1 MQLTFSIVTPSFNRF
16 GFIEKTIQSVLRQ
29 EYSALDY
36 IVVDG
41 ESTDGTLDILEKYNT
56 DSRFS
61 YISEKDQG
69 MYDAI
74 NKGFERATGDI
85 LAYINTDDRYFPW
98 TLSVVERFFREH
110 EDVDFVY
117 GDTLVRSYP
126 EGHSRLH
133 LYIPTPTDWLRA
145 CLLFAQ
151 PTVFFRRKCFQAIG
165 VLSKDV
171 RLVADCEYWLRLAE
185 AGFTFRKIHEFL
197 AIETN
202 HQDTLRDRYMKQIE
216 DEKRLLFDTYSRG
229 MYRNNAVRSVI
240 LNTEALGRIL
250 LYSAF
255 IAKSRGFLGFL
266 PWWSFFLEN
275 YRVEKGWLKFISE
288 KLNRRPINWSVK
300 ESETVFS
307 ERGE

>member
-1 MQLTFSIVTPSFNRF
+1 MRLRFSIVTPSYNRAE
-16 GFIEKTIQSVLRQ
+16 FIEETIQSVLGQ
-29 EYSALDY
+29 EYNDLDY

-41 ESTDGTLDILEKYNT
+41 ASTDETLAILEKYNT
-56 DSRFS
+56 DIRFA

-110 EDVDFVY
+110 AEVDLVY

-126 EGHSRLH
+126 EGHSNFH
-133 LYIPTPTDWLRA
+133 MYIPTPANWLRA

-151 PTVFFRRKCFQAIG
+151 PTVFFRRKCLQVAGAF
-165 VLSKDV
+165 SKDV
-171 RLVADCEYWLRLAE
+171 RLIADCEYWLRLAE
-185 AGFTFRKIHEFL
+185 EGFTFRKIHEFL

-202 HQDTLRDRYMKQIE
+202 HQNTLRERHLKQIE
-216 DEKRLLFDTYSRG
+216 DEKRFLFDTYSRG
-229 MYRNNAVRSVI
+229 MFRTNAVRKII

-266 PWWSFFLEN
+266 PWWSFFLEK
-275 YRVEKGWLKFISE
+275 YRVEKSWLKFISE
-288 KLNRRPINWSVK
+288 KLNRGPINWSVK
-300 ESETVFS
+300 ESGTVFS